1 MTMLVDR
8 IRSRTRR
15 QDGAVAVELMVV
27 APILIVILFAIVQ
40 FGLIWAALE
49 NYVSAAREG
58 ARYAAVRCEP
68 DSSTGCTNA
77 LIATRVTNAST
88 MALSGSPTA
97 NITCTSST
105 IGQLV
110 TVSWSQN
117 LSYSIP
123 FFGSQTYSK
132 TIQAAFRCE

>member
-1 MTMLVDR
+1 M
-8 IRSRTRR
+8 RR
-15 QDGAVAVELMVV
+15 QDGAVAVEFIIIG
-27 APILIVILFAIVQ
+27 PILILILFAIVQ

-58 ARYAAVRCEP
+58 ARYAAVRCQP
-68 DSSTGCTNA
+68 DSSSGCTNA
-77 LIATRVTNAST
+77 LIAARVSAAST
-88 MALSGSPTA
+88 MAISGSPSA
-97 NITCTSST
+97 NISCTTST

-117 LSYSIP
+117 LSYNIP
-123 FFGSQTYSK
+123 FFGARTYTK